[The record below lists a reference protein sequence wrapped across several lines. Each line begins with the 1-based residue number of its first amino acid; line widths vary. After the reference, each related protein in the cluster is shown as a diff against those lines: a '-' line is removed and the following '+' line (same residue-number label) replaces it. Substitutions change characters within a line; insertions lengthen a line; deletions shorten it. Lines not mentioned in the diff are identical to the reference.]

1 MGTKPGRTVL
11 RVLCSRVVI
20 LGADAGFVYVH
31 ISSCLDVLSCLIAGR
46 ALKRKRWC
54 WVSCC
59 PRSACDLSL

>member
-46 ALKRKRWC
+46 ALK
-54 WVSCC
+54 
-59 PRSACDLSL
+59 